1 MKKFKFSNEEVQKK
15 YEEEVAALKKV
26 ISKDIDDSSYLWD
39 ETVKKYAVTMTKV
52 NEILQSKG
60 VKEQITSNLFKDLD
74 RFLKRCSSTEFH
86 IALVGAVKAG
96 KSTLINA
103 LLGYEYASTKVT
115 PETAVLTKFR
125 KSTGKQGYVKVSF
138 YLSSEW
144 DNLWKSA
151 QESRATVFLEEYK
164 NLNAEKE
171 KNNWLGQEPRKD
183 ICDSKEDLAKQIL
196 KWTSSKSVE
205 HYFVKEVEVG
215 LTEFDL
221 PEGIVFVDTPG
232 LDDVVEYRS
241 NITRRYIDRA
251 NAVLVCVKSDALT
264 GQEWGTI
271 CRVFTNTRSNPD
283 KVYVIATQTDTLN
296 RPRENWKEQREEW
309 LKFLKGESAYAD
321 RELATHNLIEVSAYL
336 YLLLKDINH
345 IKEDDD
351 RYWDLDSILRKFRVR
366 NIEDIKEQNTYDT
379 TLDCT
384 RIDFLRTEIREKFSK
399 DFKRILLLDI
409 KDAYLSCKDSI
420 KESLTEIRKNQEEIL
435 RTSQSSLEEIQ
446 KKQKEY
452 EQKSR
457 EAEKDKKELEA
468 LLKQLKH
475 ATNQR
480 ADELVRAIK
489 NLK

>member
-171 KNNWLGQEPRKD
+171 KNNWLGQDPRKD
-183 ICDSKEDLAKQIL
+183 ICCEGSRRR
-196 KWTSSKSVE
+196 
-205 HYFVKEVEVG
+205 
-215 LTEFDL
+215 FD
-221 PEGIVFVDTPG
+221 
-232 LDDVVEYRS
+232 
-241 NITRRYIDRA
+241 
-251 NAVLVCVKSDALT
+251 
-264 GQEWGTI
+264 
-271 CRVFTNTRSNPD
+271 
-283 KVYVIATQTDTLN
+283 
-296 RPRENWKEQREEW
+296 
-309 LKFLKGESAYAD
+309 
-321 RELATHNLIEVSAYL
+321 
-336 YLLLKDINH
+336 
-345 IKEDDD
+345 
-351 RYWDLDSILRKFRVR
+351 
-366 NIEDIKEQNTYDT
+366 
-379 TLDCT
+379 
-384 RIDFLRTEIREKFSK
+384 RI
-399 DFKRILLLDI
+399 
-409 KDAYLSCKDSI
+409 
-420 KESLTEIRKNQEEIL
+420 
-435 RTSQSSLEEIQ
+435 
-446 KKQKEY
+446 
-452 EQKSR
+452 
-457 EAEKDKKELEA
+457 
-468 LLKQLKH
+468 
-475 ATNQR
+475 
-480 ADELVRAIK
+480 
-489 NLK
+489 